1 MAHYRTAQRD
11 DKLPAR
17 MLVQRQLNPVL
28 VVPDKQRHR
37 GCRELD
43 VPRGCRRRSDGCDW
57 QIFDI
62 DSHFDA
68 YHAINRRDTDI
79 AAGVLSEFP
88 PSNGENEI
96 MRIIALE
103 EHVMLPEM
111 TQRIPASVAV
121 EAGWVPSSGHWGPG
135 PLNEA
140 LGDIQ
145 EGRIDAMN
153 QAGLTL
159 QVLSVIGPGAE
170 LLAGEEGISFAR
182 DYNDRL
188 AIAVEKNPDRFAAF
202 AHLPMKEPAA
212 AADELERCVKKLGF
226 RGASING
233 TTDGL
238 FLDDPR
244 FAPILARAEAL
255 GSPLYIHPGP
265 PPRAVRD
272 AYYSGLPGEISS
284 YLLSNAGF
292 GWHSETAIHILRLV
306 LSGTLDR
313 NPGLKLIIGHLGEL
327 LPMLLNA
334 LIRPSGRE
342 QKRDGCGPYRK
353 LFWIRFGSRPVA
365 SSTRPRFSPR

>member
-1 MAHYRTAQRD
+1 
-11 DKLPAR
+11 
-17 MLVQRQLNPVL
+17 
-28 VVPDKQRHR
+28 
-37 GCRELD
+37 
-43 VPRGCRRRSDGCDW
+43 
-57 QIFDI
+57 
-62 DSHFDA
+62 
-68 YHAINRRDTDI
+68 
-79 AAGVLSEFP
+79 
-88 PSNGENEI
+88 

-111 TQRIPASVAV
+111 SQRIPVSVAV
-121 EAGWVPSSGHWGPG
+121 EAGWVPTSGHWGPG

-140 LGDIQ
+140 LSDIQ
-145 EGRIDAMN
+145 QGRIDAMN
-153 QAGLTL
+153 QAELTL

-170 LLAGEEGISFAR
+170 LLAGEEGIGFAR

-188 AIAVEKNPDRFAAF
+188 AVAVERHPDRFAAF

-212 AADELERCVKKLGF
+212 AADELERCVKRLGF

-255 GSPLYIHPGP
+255 GSPLYLHPGP

-327 LPMLLNA
+327 LPMLLKRVDETFGTGTEAGRQRTVSQTILDQVWITTSGFFDTSAFLAALTAFGADRILFSVDYPYATNSAGVAFLKSLPVSPADRARIANGNA
-334 LIRPSGRE
+334 DALLGLS
-342 QKRDGCGPYRK
+342 
-353 LFWIRFGSRPVA
+353 A
-365 SSTRPRFSPR
+365 A

>member
-1 MAHYRTAQRD
+1 
-11 DKLPAR
+11 
-17 MLVQRQLNPVL
+17 
-28 VVPDKQRHR
+28 
-37 GCRELD
+37 
-43 VPRGCRRRSDGCDW
+43 
-57 QIFDI
+57 
-62 DSHFDA
+62 
-68 YHAINRRDTDI
+68 
-79 AAGVLSEFP
+79 
-88 PSNGENEI
+88 

-111 TQRIPASVAV
+111 TQRIPGSVAV

-145 EGRIDAMN
+145 QGRIDAMN
-153 QAGLTL
+153 QAELTL

-170 LLAGEEGISFAR
+170 LLAGEEGIGFAR

-188 AIAVEKNPDRFAAF
+188 AVAVERHPDRFAAF

-327 LPMLLNA
+327 LPMLLKRVDETFGTGAEAGRQRTVSQTILDQVWITTSGFFDTSAFLAALTAFGTDRILFSVDYPYATNSAGVAFLKSLPVSPADRARIAHGNA
-334 LIRPSGRE
+334 DTLLG
-342 QKRDGCGPYRK
+342 
-353 LFWIRFGSRPVA
+353 L
-365 SSTRPRFSPR
+365 STA